1 MARKFVQYE
10 DVEEA
15 IQKLLEAGESPTVL
29 NIHAAIGRGSYTT
42 IGKHLKVWEENNQ
55 VDAADPETEDEEL
68 PSVLATDAMAMFKR
82 MWLQVVK
89 AERMALVAER
99 NELAKREEQSEL
111 KIEGILNRAE
121 QTYQQVEDLQDQL
134 AEAQDQLKEQVEARI
149 QLEKELAL
157 KTAALEQSEK
167 TVARQEQKIETLTD
181 KYEAKLQEVT
191 RLNSEVSRLN
201 SDIERIT
208 MTVEQ
213 EKRESERLRQN
224 QANTETSLSAQ
235 ISKNGELSRQLS
247 QMREE
252 QSYSAQKL
260 AELESQLRDISS
272 SHAGV
277 VGQLVERTAQ
287 AERTEKQLEQ
297 AHETIAQLKAEL
309 IAAAARKKDEVD
321 NQQDGNQ

>member
-10 DVEEA
+10 DVEKAVQE
-15 IQKLLEAGESPTVL
+15 LLEAGESPTVL
-29 NIHAAIGRGSYTT
+29 NIHAALGRGSYTT
-42 IGKHLKVWEENNQ
+42 IGKHLKAWEEKNPF
-55 VDAADPETEDEEL
+55 DAADPEVEDEEL
-68 PSVLATDAMAMFKR
+68 PSVLASDAMAMFKR
-82 MWLQVVK
+82 MWQQVVK
-89 AERMALVAER
+89 AERLALEAER
-99 NELAKREEQSEL
+99 SELAKREEQNEL

-121 QTYQQVEDLQDQL
+121 QTYQQVEDLQAQL
-134 AEAQDQLKEQVEARI
+134 AETQGQLKDQTEARI

>member
-287 AERTEKQLEQ
+287 VRIPRHRDHPFRFNVTACSGRS
-297 AHETIAQLKAEL
+297 
-309 IAAAARKKDEVD
+309 
-321 NQQDGNQ
+321 

>member
-89 AERMALVAER
+89 AERMALAAER

-208 MTVEQ
+208 VTVEQ

-252 QSYSAQKL
+252 RSYSAQKL

-277 VGQLVERTAQ
+277 VGQLAERTAQ

-309 IAAAARKKDEVD
+309 IAAAARKKDEVN
-321 NQQDGNQ
+321 NQQDANQ